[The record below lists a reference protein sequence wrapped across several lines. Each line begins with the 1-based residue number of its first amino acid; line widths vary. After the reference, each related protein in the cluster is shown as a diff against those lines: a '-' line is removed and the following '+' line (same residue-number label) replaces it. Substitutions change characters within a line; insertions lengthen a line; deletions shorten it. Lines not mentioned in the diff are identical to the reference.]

1 MESNGCFMIFQSTMW
16 IGFRGILGSQ
26 LEIANDWILMK
37 QLERMRT
44 LLHWKTA
51 RNWSIRSWCFF
62 NVNLWC
68 NWNTSGFVWWYSKA
82 ATCARKATI
91 NHGKFHGI
99 CRFQCWDN
107 PVGNGSGQS
116 SLALLEWGPHWHNQS
131 QSQRWRGTATRPATG
146 EFSMCPKSFRSGCD
160 LWFLQD
166 LYGFVTYEC
175 LSIMMPF
182 DFVVCKCL
190 HNHMVSV
197 LSLDDTRFI
206 PWCRVLWC
214 WYIIIMSKDQRTG
227 RSPEDSADS
236 KKDRPQP
243 RPQCCRCATFSSAT
257 EGLPMHWPRGKCR
270 VCQPEHVVQRGQG
283 MCVNL
288 PMNIRRMSWWS
299 MVILYASTC
308 GFP

>member
-1 MESNGCFMIFQSTMW
+1 M
-16 IGFRGILGSQ
+16 GFVGSSV
-26 LEIANDWILMK
+26 ET
-37 QLERMRT
+37 T
-44 LLHWKTA
+44 LLETEVANHLLH
-51 RNWSIRSWCFF
+51 C
-62 NVNLWC
+62 
-68 NWNTSGFVWWYSKA
+68 WNGVPTGTTKA
-82 ATCARKATI
+82 
-91 NHGKFHGI
+91 NHS
-99 CRFQCWDN
+99 DDE
-107 PVGNGSGQS
+107 
-116 SLALLEWGPHWHNQS
+116 A
-131 QSQRWRGTATRPATG
+131 
-146 EFSMCPKSFRSGCD
+146 
-160 LWFLQD
+160 
-166 LYGFVTYEC
+166 
-175 LSIMMPF
+175 
-182 DFVVCKCL
+182 

-288 PMNIRRMSWWS
+288 PMNIRRMSW
-299 MVILYASTC
+299 
-308 GFP
+308 